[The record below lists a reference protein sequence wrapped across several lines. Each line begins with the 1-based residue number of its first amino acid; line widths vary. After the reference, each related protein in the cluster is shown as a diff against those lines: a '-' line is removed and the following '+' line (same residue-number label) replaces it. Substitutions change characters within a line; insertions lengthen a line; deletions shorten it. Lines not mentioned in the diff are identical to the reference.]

1 MTKLSQLIYVFIF
14 GCLLLGCTGSKNIS
28 TERIHP
34 GLNVKTV
41 INQYNENT
49 SDFTTLAA
57 RIQVDYN
64 DGHSSN
70 RIAVNLRMKQDE
82 IVWASASVLGF
93 PVAKLLITP
102 ERVSYYESIDNTYF
116 DGHFALLSEWLGVET
131 NYPMVENLLL
141 GNAVFELDPKT
152 YELST
157 FENSYM
163 LKPEKNTAE
172 FQHAIY
178 LNEFFKVKRQQVFQ
192 HQAGRVLT
200 VDYPEYQQI
209 KNKFFPKKIKL
220 EVREPEG
227 VTQIQIEYRSID
239 LEASVSF
246 PFDIPTGY
254 QQITFE

>member
-1 MTKLSQLIYVFIF
+1 MTKISHFVYLLIINL
-14 GCLLLGCTGSKNIS
+14 LLLGCTGSKTIS
-28 TERIHP
+28 TKHINP
-34 GLNVKTV
+34 GFNTKTV
-41 INQYNENT
+41 IKQHHEKT
-49 SDFTTLAA
+49 PHFTTLAA

-64 DGHSSN
+64 DGSSSN
-70 RIAVNLRMKQDE
+70 RITVSMRMKQDE
-82 IVWASASVLGF
+82 IIWASASILGF
-93 PVAKLLITP
+93 PIAKLLITP
-102 ERVSYYESIDNTYF
+102 QRVSYYESIDNTYF
-116 DGHFALLSEWLGVET
+116 DGHFALLSEWLGVES
-131 NYPMVENLLL
+131 NYQMVENLLL

-157 FENSYM
+157 FENSYL

-209 KNKFFPKKIKL
+209 ENTYFPKKIKL
-220 EVREPEG
+220 EVREPDG
-227 VTQIQIEYRSID
+227 ITQIQIEYRTVDI
-239 LEASVSF
+239 EAAISF

-254 QQITFE
+254 HQITFE